1 MCREFEK
8 LVMAERAKSRA
19 EGFAEGYAEGFA
31 EGYGEGLAEGRLER
45 KIGNIRAIMENLSVS
60 VDDAMKL
67 LKTPESNG
75 DIIRSL
81 IEQ

>member
-1 MCREFEK
+1 MCREVEK
-8 LVMAERAKSRA
+8 LVMAERVKSRA
-19 EGFAEGYAEGFA
+19 EGFAEGYAEGLA
-31 EGYGEGLAEGRLER
+31 EGRAEGRLER

-67 LKTPESNG
+67 LQTPESDR

>member
-1 MCREFEK
+1 MCREVEK
-8 LVMAERAKSRA
+8 LVMAERAQSRA

-31 EGYGEGLAEGRLER
+31 EGLAEGRLER
-45 KIGNIRAIMENLSVS
+45 KISNIRAIMENLSVS

-67 LKTPESNG
+67 LKTPESDR
-75 DIIRSL
+75 DIIRRL

>member
-1 MCREFEK
+1 MCREVEK
-8 LVMAERAKSRA
+8 LVMAERVKSRA
-19 EGFAEGYAEGFA
+19 EGFAEGYAEGR
-31 EGYGEGLAEGRLER
+31 AEGRLER

-67 LKTPESNG
+67 LKTPESDR

>member
-1 MCREFEK
+1 MCREVEK
-8 LVMAERAKSRA
+8 LVMAERVKSRA
-19 EGFAEGYAEGFA
+19 EGFAEGR
-31 EGYGEGLAEGRLER
+31 AEGRLER

-67 LKTPESNG
+67 LKTPESDR

>member
-1 MCREFEK
+1 MCREVEK
-8 LVMAERAKSRA
+8 SVMAERVKSRA
-19 EGFAEGYAEGFA
+19 EGFAEGYAEGLA
-31 EGYGEGLAEGRLER
+31 EGRAEGRLER

-67 LKTPESNG
+67 LKTPESDR

>member
-1 MCREFEK
+1 MCREVEK

-19 EGFAEGYAEGFA
+19 EGFAEGYAEG
-31 EGYGEGLAEGRLER
+31 RLEG
-45 KIGNIRAIMENLSVS
+45 KIGNIRAIIESLSVS

-67 LKTPESNG
+67 LKTPETDR

-81 IEQ
+81 IER

>member
-1 MCREFEK
+1 MCREVEK
-8 LVMAERAKSRA
+8 LVMAERVKSRA
-19 EGFAEGYAEGFA
+19 EGFAEGYAEGLA
-31 EGYGEGLAEGRLER
+31 EGRAEGRLER

-67 LKTPESNG
+67 LKAPESDR

>member
-1 MCREFEK
+1 MCREVEK
-8 LVMAERAKSRA
+8 LLMAELAKSRA

-31 EGYGEGLAEGRLER
+31 EGYAEGRLER
-45 KIGNIRAIMENLSVS
+45 KMSNIRAVMENLSVS

-67 LKTPESNG
+67 LKTPESER
-75 DIIRSL
+75 DIIRRH